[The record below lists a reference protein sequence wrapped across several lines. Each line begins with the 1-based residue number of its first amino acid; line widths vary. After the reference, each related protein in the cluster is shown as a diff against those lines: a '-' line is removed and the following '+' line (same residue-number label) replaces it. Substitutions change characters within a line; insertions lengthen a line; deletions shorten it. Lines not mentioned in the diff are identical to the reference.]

1 MLFAPK
7 PETADAVDT
16 ILIGTPALTAV
27 PTCASDLKSIMYM
40 QENYYHR

>member
-1 MLFAPK
+1 MLFAPR

-27 PTCASDLKSIMYM
+27 PTCASDLEK
-40 QENYYHR
+40 YYVYAGELLP